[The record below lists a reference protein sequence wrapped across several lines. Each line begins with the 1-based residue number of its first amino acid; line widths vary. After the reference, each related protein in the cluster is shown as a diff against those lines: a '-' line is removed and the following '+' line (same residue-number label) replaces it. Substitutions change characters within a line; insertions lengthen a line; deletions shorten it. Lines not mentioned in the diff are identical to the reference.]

1 VAEGTDP
8 TRIDRWLWAA
18 RLVKTRGLAAEAVRG
33 GRVHV
38 NGSAVK
44 ASREVRPGDV
54 LEITKGAVR
63 LVVVVRATAE
73 RRGPA
78 REAALLY
85 EETPE
90 SIAARERAA
99 TQRRLAA
106 TQVPDLGG
114 RPTKRDRRRYERV
127 RRRGS

>member
-1 VAEGTDP
+1 MDEP

-18 RLVKTRGLAAEAVRG
+18 RLAKTRAQAAETVRG

-38 NGSAVK
+38 NGAAVK
-44 ASREVRPGDV
+44 PGREAGPGAR
-54 LEITKGAVR
+54 LEITKGPVR
-63 LVVVVRATAE
+63 LVVVVRATTT

-90 SIAARERAA
+90 SRAARERLAA
-99 TQRRLAA
+99 ERRLALA
-106 TQVPDLGG
+106 PVSDLGG
-114 RPTKRDRRRYERV
+114 RPSKRDRRRYERL
-127 RRRGS
+127 RGR